1 MERAERVE
9 PEPGFFRRQSGR
21 LVSALTRVF
30 GVGNVALAEDVTQ
43 DALCRALSVWQ
54 FSGIPE
60 DPAAWLMAV
69 ARNRAIDVLRRDRN
83 ARRFAPELGFL
94 LDSEWTLAPTVMDLF
109 EPRAVTD
116 GELRMMFSCSAP
128 GLPEEAQVALI
139 LHILCGFSIAE
150 VAGALLSSVAATEK
164 RLTRAKKTL
173 ASSGRL
179 FDLHDDAE
187 LQKRLPSV
195 QRALYLLFNEG
206 YHGASSEI
214 AVRSTLCREALH
226 LARMLLEH
234 PSCAIPST
242 RALVAVM
249 SLHAARMPARVDAAG
264 DLVPLREQDRSLWD
278 AALTAEG
285 VALLDASATG
295 DTLSEYHLEAAIA
308 VLHAHAKTATETR
321 WDEIVGL
328 YDMLMALRPSPVVA
342 LSRAIAIGERDGP
355 EAGLCAVRA
364 VAHDD
369 RLARTP
375 FYEAAMGDL
384 ELRAG
389 RLETARRHLES
400 ALARARNP
408 MERRFFEG
416 RLGLCAG
423 EPSGGASRH

>member
-1 MERAERVE
+1 MERVE

-21 LVSALTRVF
+21 LVSALTRIF
-30 GVGNVALAEDVTQ
+30 GVRNVALAEDVTQ

-54 FSGIPE
+54 FSGVPD

-69 ARNRAIDVLRRDRN
+69 ARNRAIDILRRDRN
-83 ARRFAPELGFL
+83 ARRFAPDLGFL
-94 LDSEWTLAPTVMDLF
+94 LDSEWTLAPTLIDLF

-139 LHILCGFSIAE
+139 LHILCGFSNAE

-164 RLTRAKKTL
+164 RIARAKKAL

-179 FDLHDDAE
+179 FELHDDAE
-187 LQKRLPSV
+187 LHKRLPAV

-206 YHGASSEI
+206 YHGASAEI
-214 AVRSTLCREALH
+214 SVRVSLCREALH
-226 LARMLLEH
+226 LARMLLDH

-249 SLHAARMPARVDAAG
+249 CLHAARIPARLDAAG
-264 DLVPLREQDRSLWD
+264 DLIPLREQDRSLWD
-278 AALTAEG
+278 AALAAEG
-285 VALLDASATG
+285 MAFLDASATG
-295 DTLSEYHLEAAIA
+295 TALSEYHIEAAIA
-308 VLHAHAKTATETR
+308 AVHASAKTPDQTSWAEV
-321 WDEIVGL
+321 VGL

-342 LSRAIAIGERDGP
+342 LGRAIAIGERDGP
-355 EAGLCAVRA
+355 EAGLLAVHA
-364 VAHDD
+364 IEHDG

-375 FYEAAMGDL
+375 FHEAAMGDL

-389 RLETARRHLES
+389 RVEAGRRHLEA
-400 ALARARNP
+400 ALERARNP

-416 RLGLCAG
+416 RLRALV
-423 EPSGGASRH
+423 ER

>member
-1 MERAERVE
+1 VERLE

-21 LVSALTRVF
+21 LVSALTRIF

-54 FSGIPE
+54 FSGVPE

-69 ARNRAIDVLRRDRN
+69 ARNRAIDVLRRNRN
-83 ARRFAPELGFL
+83 ARRFAPDLGFL
-94 LDSEWTLAPTVMDLF
+94 LDSEWTLAPTVIDLF

-139 LHILCGFSIAE
+139 LHILCGFSNAE

-164 RLTRAKKTL
+164 RIARAKKTL

-179 FDLHDDAE
+179 FELHDDAE
-187 LQKRLPSV
+187 LQKRLPAV

-214 AVRSTLCREALH
+214 SVRVTLCREALH
-226 LARMLLEH
+226 LARLLLER
-234 PSCAIPST
+234 PSCAVPST
-242 RALVAVM
+242 RALVALM
-249 SLHAARMPARVDAAG
+249 CLHAARMPARLDSDG
-264 DLVPLREQDRSLWD
+264 ELIPLRQQDRTLWD

-285 VALLDASATG
+285 IAFLDASATG
-295 DTLSEYHLEAAIA
+295 DRLSEYHLEAGIA
-308 VLHAHAKTATETR
+308 AVHAGAKSADQTS
-321 WDEIVGL
+321 WDEVVGL

-342 LSRAIAIGERDGP
+342 LGRAIAIGERDGP
-355 EAGLCAVRA
+355 EAGLLAVRA
-364 VAHDD
+364 IEHDD

-375 FYEAAMGDL
+375 FYEAALGDL

-389 RLETARRHLES
+389 RVEAARPHLQA
-400 ALARARNP
+400 ALDRARNP

-416 RLGLCAG
+416 RLRAL
-423 EPSGGASRH
+423 S

>member
-1 MERAERVE
+1 ME

-21 LVSALTRVF
+21 LVSALTRIF

-54 FSGIPE
+54 FSGVPD

-69 ARNRAIDVLRRDRN
+69 ARNRAIDILRRDRS
-83 ARRFAPELGFL
+83 ARRFAPDLGFL
-94 LDSEWTLAPTVMDLF
+94 LDSEWTLAPTVIDLF

-139 LHILCGFSIAE
+139 LHILCGFSNAE

-164 RLTRAKKTL
+164 RITRAKKTL

-179 FDLHDDAE
+179 FELHDDAE
-187 LQKRLPSV
+187 LQKRLPAV

-206 YHGASSEI
+206 YHGASPEVS
-214 AVRSTLCREALH
+214 VRVTLCREALH

-234 PSCAIPST
+234 PSCDVPST
-242 RALVAVM
+242 RALVALM
-249 SLHAARMPARVDAAG
+249 CLHAARMPARLDSAG
-264 DLVPLREQDRSLWD
+264 DLVPLREQDRTLWD
-278 AALTAEG
+278 GALAEEG
-285 VALLDASATG
+285 VAFLDASATG
-295 DTLSEYHLEAAIA
+295 TALSEYHIEAAIA
-308 VLHAHAKTATETR
+308 AAHASAKTPDRTPWAEV
-321 WDEIVGL
+321 VGL

-355 EAGLCAVRA
+355 EAGLLAVKGIE
-364 VAHDD
+364 HDG

-375 FYEAAMGDL
+375 FHEAALGDL

-389 RLETARRHLES
+389 RIDAARMHLEA
-400 ALARARNP
+400 ALEKARNP

-416 RLGLCAG
+416 RLRTLVD
-423 EPSGGASRH
+423 R

>member
-1 MERAERVE
+1 VERVE

-21 LVSALTRVF
+21 IVSALTRIF

-54 FSGIPE
+54 FSGVPD

-83 ARRFAPELGFL
+83 ARRFAPDLGFL
-94 LDSEWTLAPTVMDLF
+94 LDSEWTLAPTVADLF

-139 LHILCGFSIAE
+139 LHILCGFSNAE

-164 RLTRAKKTL
+164 RITRAKKTL
-173 ASSGRL
+173 AASGRL
-179 FDLHDDAE
+179 FELHDDAE
-187 LQKRLPSV
+187 LQRRLPAV

-206 YHGASSEI
+206 YHGASPEI
-214 AVRSTLCREALH
+214 SVRVTLCREALH

-234 PSCAIPST
+234 PSCAVPST

-249 SLHAARMPARVDAAG
+249 CLHAARMPARLDSDG
-264 DLVPLREQDRSLWD
+264 DLVPLREQDRTLWD

-285 VALLDASATG
+285 IGFLDASATG
-295 DTLSEYHLEAAIA
+295 DALSEYHVEAAIA
-308 VLHAHAKTATETR
+308 AAHASAKTADETP
-321 WDEIVGL
+321 WGEVVGL
-328 YDMLMALRPSPVVA
+328 YDMLMVLRPSPVVA
-342 LSRAIAIGERDGP
+342 LGRAIAIGERDGP
-355 EAGLCAVRA
+355 EAGLLAVRA
-364 VAHDD
+364 IEHGG

-389 RLETARRHLES
+389 RVEAARGHLEV
-400 ALARARNP
+400 ALEQARNP

-416 RLGLCAG
+416 RLLRLDPTGR
-423 EPSGGASRH
+423 EF

>member
-1 MERAERVE
+1 VE

-21 LVSALTRVF
+21 LVSALTRIF

-54 FSGIPE
+54 FSGVPD

-69 ARNRAIDVLRRDRN
+69 ARNRAIDILRRDRN
-83 ARRFAPELGFL
+83 ARRFAPDLGFL
-94 LDSEWTLAPTVMDLF
+94 LDSEWTLAPTVIDLF
-109 EPRAVTD
+109 EPRAVID
-116 GELRMMFSCSAP
+116 GELRMMFSCSTP
-128 GLPEEAQVALI
+128 SLPEEAQVALI
-139 LHILCGFSIAE
+139 LHILCGFSNAE

-164 RLTRAKKTL
+164 RITRAKKTL

-179 FDLHDDAE
+179 FELHDDAE
-187 LQKRLPSV
+187 LQKRLPAV

-206 YHGASSEI
+206 YHGASPEVS
-214 AVRSTLCREALH
+214 VRVSLCREALH

-242 RALVAVM
+242 RALIALM
-249 SLHAARMPARVDAAG
+249 CLHAARMPARLDAAG

-278 AALTAEG
+278 AALAAEG
-285 VALLDASATG
+285 VAFLDASATG
-295 DTLSEYHLEAAIA
+295 TALSEYHVEAAIA
-308 VLHAHAKTATETR
+308 AAHANAKTPDQTPWGEV
-321 WDEIVGL
+321 VGL
-328 YDMLMALRPSPVVA
+328 YDILMTLRPSPVVA
-342 LSRAIAIGERDGP
+342 LGRAIAIGERDGP
-355 EAGLCAVRA
+355 EAGLLAVRA
-364 VAHDD
+364 FEHDD

-389 RLETARRHLES
+389 RVEAATKHLEA
-400 ALARARNP
+400 ALERSRTP

-416 RLGLCAG
+416 RLRALVH
-423 EPSGGASRH
+423 R

>member
-1 MERAERVE
+1 MERVE

-21 LVSALTRVF
+21 IVSALTRIF
-30 GVGNVALAEDVTQ
+30 GVRNVALAEDVTQ

-54 FSGIPE
+54 FSGVPD

-69 ARNRAIDVLRRDRN
+69 ARNRAIDILRRDRN
-83 ARRFAPELGFL
+83 ARRFAPDLGFL
-94 LDSEWTLAPTVMDLF
+94 LDSEWTLAPTVTDLF

-139 LHILCGFSIAE
+139 LHILCGFSNAE

-164 RLTRAKKTL
+164 RITRAKKTL

-179 FDLHDDAE
+179 FELHDDAE
-187 LQKRLPSV
+187 LQKRLPAV

-206 YHGASSEI
+206 YHGASPEI
-214 AVRSTLCREALH
+214 SVRVTLCREALH

-234 PSCAIPST
+234 PSCASPST
-242 RALVAVM
+242 RALVALM
-249 SLHAARMPARVDAAG
+249 CLHAARMPARLDADG
-264 DLVPLREQDRSLWD
+264 DLVPLREQDRTLWD

-285 VALLDASATG
+285 VGFLDASATG
-295 DTLSEYHLEAAIA
+295 DALSEYHLEAAIA
-308 VLHAHAKTATETR
+308 AAHASARTADETP
-321 WDEIVGL
+321 WGEIVGL
-328 YDMLMALRPSPVVA
+328 YDMLMRLRPSPVVA

-355 EAGLCAVRA
+355 EAGLLAVRA
-364 VAHDD
+364 IEHGG

-389 RLETARRHLES
+389 RTEEARRHLEA
-400 ALARARNP
+400 ALEQARNP

-416 RLGLCAG
+416 RLRRC
-423 EPSGGASRH
+423 